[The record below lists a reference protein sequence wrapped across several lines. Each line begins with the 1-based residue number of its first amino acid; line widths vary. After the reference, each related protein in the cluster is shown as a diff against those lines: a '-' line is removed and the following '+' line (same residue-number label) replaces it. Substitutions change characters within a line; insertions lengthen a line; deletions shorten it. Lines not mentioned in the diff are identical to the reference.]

1 MVGRQPGRLM
11 ESDIIENL
19 STPSKIGDASW
30 VKPGMM
36 AWDHWWTGNVRM
48 NTATIKDYI
57 QLASDMGWPYQLI
70 DWQWYGPFNKPEANI
85 TAVNPD
91 VNMDEV
97 RQFAKDKNVKLFLW
111 MHWADVERNQAY
123 AKAFALYEKWGIA
136 GVKID
141 FMDRDDQEIV
151 NWYEKI
157 AKAAADHHLM
167 LIFHG
172 AYKPTGLERT
182 YPNQIT
188 REGIL
193 GNEYNRWSKRV
204 TTEHKLTLP
213 FTRFL
218 TGPADFTPGGFL
230 NRQPEQFKIDTAAAQ
245 VQGTRAQ
252 EFALFVVYNS
262 PITVA
267 CDLPDHYRNQSGA
280 DFLKIVPTVWDE
292 TKVIDASVSDYI
304 VEARRS
310 GDNWFIGA
318 FTDNTARNFNI
329 PLNFLPK
336 GKYKLKVWKDAK
348 DSNIN
353 AEHLEMEER
362 IVSATDKL
370 SISMVMNGG
379 YVARLEK
386 L

>member
-1 MVGRQPGRLM
+1 
-11 ESDIIENL
+11 
-19 STPSKIGDASW
+19 
-30 VKPGMM
+30 
-36 AWDHWWTGNVRM
+36 
-48 NTATIKDYI
+48 
-57 QLASDMGWPYQLI
+57 
-70 DWQWYGPFNKPEANI
+70 
-85 TAVNPD
+85 
-91 VNMDEV
+91 
-97 RQFAKDKNVKLFLW
+97 
-111 MHWADVERNQAY
+111 
-123 AKAFALYEKWGIA
+123 
-136 GVKID
+136 
-141 FMDRDDQEIV
+141 MDRDDQEIV